1 MGRQDHMQPTDLFR
15 WDLAQNED
23 SLARGSS
30 DQRDG
35 DQGSDVGA
43 PQVEELVAESV
54 ANVERVE
61 PAAITP
67 GQRTPRTLDDV
78 SAPVLVHAMRG
89 SIDAGHAGSMVVT
102 HLLESHPTTR
112 IATFDVD
119 ELVDYRSRRPAM
131 TFDRTAWTD
140 YAEPVLALDHLA
152 TESGGLLLLHGL
164 EPDLRW
170 EAFSQAM
177 RSIIERLGVRT
188 TVAVHGIPMGVPH
201 TRPISVTSH
210 GTREGLVDGGNDI
223 FGLVSVPGS
232 ASSLLEYRLGG
243 WGHDAMGFAVHVPHY
258 LAQSEYPAAASE
270 LVRQISRVVGE
281 QIDTTSLDE
290 AAAAVVSEIDRQ
302 VVDSPEVAGLVSALE
317 TQYDAFQEA
326 AGRSLLA
333 SGDVPSADEIAAQ
346 FEAFLA
352 EQDGRDAGATSD

>member
-1 MGRQDHMQPTDLFR
+1 MQPTDLFR

-170 EAFSQAM
+170 
-177 RSIIERLGVRT
+177 
-188 TVAVHGIPMGVPH
+188 
-201 TRPISVTSH
+201 
-210 GTREGLVDGGNDI
+210 
-223 FGLVSVPGS
+223 
-232 ASSLLEYRLGG
+232 
-243 WGHDAMGFAVHVPHY
+243 
-258 LAQSEYPAAASE
+258 
-270 LVRQISRVVGE
+270 
-281 QIDTTSLDE
+281 
-290 AAAAVVSEIDRQ
+290 
-302 VVDSPEVAGLVSALE
+302 
-317 TQYDAFQEA
+317 
-326 AGRSLLA
+326 
-333 SGDVPSADEIAAQ
+333 
-346 FEAFLA
+346 
-352 EQDGRDAGATSD
+352 

>member
-1 MGRQDHMQPTDLFR
+1 MQPTDLFR

-223 FGLVSVPGS
+223 FGLVSVGVPTRWLGTRRHGVRRPRSALPCAVGVPGS
-232 ASSLLEYRLGG
+232 GL
-243 WGHDAMGFAVHVPHY
+243 
-258 LAQSEYPAAASE
+258 
-270 LVRQISRVVGE
+270 RVGAP
-281 QIDTTSLDE
+281 D
-290 AAAAVVSEIDRQ
+290 
-302 VVDSPEVAGLVSALE
+302 
-317 TQYDAFQEA
+317 
-326 AGRSLLA
+326 LA
-333 SGDVPSADEIAAQ
+333 SRG
-346 FEAFLA
+346 
-352 EQDGRDAGATSD
+352 